1 MRKKKR
7 HMRTKIFSKV
17 MMAAVLLVSSVL
29 WSACTDT
36 WDDHYGVSDGVMADQ
51 ESILTNLAADPDLA
65 NFYKVAQAVGM
76 TDLLN
81 SPQQLTLWA
90 PVNFTNA
97 QADSVIAVFVEDSI
111 AGKKDDDNKA
121 VSQFFQNHVALY
133 SRTVSSETNDTI
145 AMING
150 KYMHLVGTSST
161 SGTLQNNPFSDGLL
175 CNNGML
181 YKADN
186 VQTFFPNVR
195 EYTELQANMDSLT
208 AFLTDY
214 DEYELDE
221 DASVPGGVV
230 DGKTVY
236 LDSVTN
242 LTNEMLAKYGYIQ
255 REDSTYYLI
264 VPTDELW
271 KSEYDRYH
279 KYYNYNTVVVN
290 NADSLANVE
299 TRKDIM
305 CGRFF
310 NMSLS
315 SRYNFHPEDSLCNTQ
330 YVNSQQHNPR
340 QNVYYNPES
349 GILQGLEKVE
359 CSNGYIYIDD
369 KGVIEPQTT
378 FFGRKDLEAYMAR
391 YFELPDDVDKNGD
404 PTGDKTMNSTS
415 GTYYQLKDTSI
426 DPDSVPDGDDSEL
439 YNMYD
444 YISITAKTSTA
455 DTEITYTLPSTFSGC
470 YYNIYLVTVPSSS
483 GLPLWFK
490 AQQNLLNDRGVFPET
505 WTNDTYFLNPHPV
518 SEESDSVIANR
529 DVILGQ
535 ANNGRCYVASTE
547 KVDTIL
553 LQAAVQYTYSSAGV
567 DDGVVELKISSFGPS
582 SNTYREKIYTRTLNL
597 NEIIMIPYETEAEA
611 LAAQDD
617 LDAFNDEKLEA
628 NKKK

>member
-36 WDDHYGVSDGVMADQ
+36 WDDHYGVNDGVMADQ
-51 ESILTNLAADPDLA
+51 SSILTNLAADSDLA

-76 TDLLN
+76 TDLLE

-90 PVNFTNA
+90 PINFTSA

-121 VSQFFQNHVALY
+121 VSQFFQNHVSLY
-133 SRTVSSETNDTI
+133 TRTVSSETNDTI

-161 SGTLQNNPFSDGLL
+161 SGLLQNNPFSDGIL

-181 YKADN
+181 YKAEN

-242 LTNEMLAKYGYIQ
+242 LTNEMLTKYGYIQ

-264 VPTDELW
+264 VPTDEVW
-271 KSEYDRYH
+271 KEEYEKYH
-279 KYYNYNTVVVN
+279 KYYNYTSVVN

-315 SRYNFHPEDSLCNTQ
+315 SKYNLHPEDSLCNTQ
-330 YVNSQQHNPR
+330 YMNSQQHNPR

-359 CSNGYIYIDD
+359 CSNGYIYVDD

-391 YFELPDDVDKNGD
+391 YFELPVNSNNEDQ
-404 PTGDKTMNSTS
+404 MNSNS
-415 GTYYQLKDTSI
+415 GTYYQLKDTSVN
-426 DPDSVPDGDDSEL
+426 PDSVPDGDDSDL
-439 YNMYD
+439 YNTYD
-444 YISITAKTSTA
+444 YIEITAKTNSA
-455 DTEITYTLPSTFSGC
+455 NTEITYTIPNTFSGC
-470 YYNIYLVTVPSSS
+470 YYNIYLVTVPVTSPLT
-483 GLPLWFK
+483 LPLWFQV
-490 AQQNLLNDRGVFPET
+490 QQSVMRDNGTFPT
-505 WTNDTYFLNPHPV
+505 SVTYFTNPHPV
-518 SEESDSVIANR
+518 SEASDSTIANR
-529 DVILGQ
+529 DVILNQ
-535 ANNGRCYVASTE
+535 ANNGRCYVSSCE

-553 LQAAVQYTYSSAGV
+553 LQAAVQYDYSSMGL
-567 DDGVVELKISSFGPS
+567 DDGVVQLTISSFGPS
-582 SNTYREKIYTRTLNL
+582 SATYRERIYTRTLHL
-597 NEIIMIPYETEAEA
+597 NEIIMIPYETEEEA
-611 LAAQDD
+611 LAAKDD